1 MRGKIKPANT
11 TATRL
16 LLRRRRLLLVPQ
28 GTAAVAQPLE
38 MACSFNRNLESL
50 GFTCSNDALEAL
62 RRLTERELTELHV
75 EVVKELRELVGATVT
90 YSPMYPNFPA
100 QVMAAQD
107 VELYLNAL
115 MHYLG
120 DLVGARILPMYEK
133 APRVPLNPSRPLS
146 LIELAA
152 DGDVEEL
159 GRQLLGA
166 RTSLSKTDKCDVL
179 WFVLNYKD
187 KLEAIFPKDEL
198 GHKENLAFLAA
209 ALIEH
214 TDKADVVLNRYF
226 RTATDV
232 LRLAAGLSKQ
242 DVSLA
247 ENPAFGKIPRRQRR
261 SLLALLERCAFP
273 REDMQR
279 HREKWLRLGERLHPG
294 EMRARFPR
302 AAEAFDQLR
311 GGERFRGFAS
321 CVEQALAK
329 RDVTTA
335 IAQLSKRPG
344 ELVRRLDQLM
354 RMPSSGAEVVSAF
367 ADVAKETSVAVLL
380 QTLAHFQHRMQKKV
394 RNQLRVFVPKGQV
407 GKLVAVPDE
416 LPPLDVELVRAVIDV
431 CRVTLIHRFQDR
443 APLGKVWV
451 DPALQDY
458 FVPLSQRSAS
468 KSLRTLVRGSRLPMP
483 DASTLRFFLWWKEG
497 KIEGKD
503 TGRVDIDLSA
513 ALYSADWRY
522 LEHVS
527 YTHLR
532 SAKYRACHSGDITSA
547 PNGACEFI
555 DFEVGSVAA
564 HARYLVPCVFSYTSH
579 PFANLPECFAGWM
592 ARSEPNSGEIF
603 EPSTVV
609 DRIDLSAGTRICAPA
624 VFDLV
629 KREIIWADL
638 ALKAREQMNTNLESN
653 TRGLVHLA
661 RGLLQMHKPD
671 LHELFT
677 LHARAR
683 GALVASAAMADRVYA
698 PKVIAS
704 VPTTT
709 PFDVEEIMSAYL

>member
-16 LLRRRRLLLVPQ
+16 LLRRRRSLLVPR
-28 GTAAVAQPLE
+28 GTASSPQALE
-38 MACSFNRNLESL
+38 VACSFNKNLESL
-50 GFTCSNDALEAL
+50 GFSCTSEALEAL
-62 RRLTERELTELHV
+62 RRLTEQELTELHI
-75 EVVKELRELVGATVT
+75 EVIKELREMVGASVS
-90 YSPMYPNFPA
+90 YRPMYPGFPA
-100 QVMAAQD
+100 QVMAAHE

-115 MHYLG
+115 LHYLG
-120 DLVGARILPMYEK
+120 DAVGARILPVYAET
-133 APRVPLNPSRPLS
+133 PRPLLAPSRPLEP
-146 LIELAA
+146 IALAKE
-152 DGDVEEL
+152 GDLEDL

-179 WFVLNYKD
+179 WFVETYKG
-187 KLEAIFPKDEL
+187 KLEAVFPTDEL

-209 ALIEH
+209 ALVER

-247 ENPAFGKIPRRQRR
+247 ENPKFAKVPRRQRR
-261 SLLALLERCAFP
+261 SLLALLERCASP

-294 EMRARFPR
+294 EMRHRFPR
-302 AAEAFDQLR
+302 AAEAFDHLR
-311 GGERFRGFAS
+311 TGERLRGFAS
-321 CVEQALAK
+321 RVEQALAK
-329 RDVTTA
+329 RDVSAA
-335 IAQLSKRPG
+335 ITQLSRRPG
-344 ELVRRLDQLM
+344 ELVRRLDQLL
-354 RMPSSGAEVVSAF
+354 RMARSGELVLSTF
-367 ADVAKETSVAVLL
+367 ADIAKETSTAVLL
-380 QTLAHFQHRMQKKV
+380 QTLAHFRHREAEKV
-394 RNQLRVFVPKGQV
+394 PDQLRVFIPKGQV
-407 GKLVAVPDE
+407 GKLVAIRDE
-416 LPPLDVELVRAVIDV
+416 LPPLDRTLVRAVIDV
-431 CRVTLIHRFQDR
+431 CRVTLIRRFEDR
-443 APLGKVWV
+443 PPLGKVWV
-451 DPALQDY
+451 DPALKDY

-497 KIEGKD
+497 KVEGVE

-513 ALYSADWRY
+513 ALYSADWHY

-527 YTHLR
+527 YTNLR

-547 PNGACEFI
+547 PQGACEFI
-555 DFEVGSVAA
+555 DFEVDSVAA
-564 HARYLVPCVFSYTSH
+564 HARYLVPCVFSYTAH

-592 ARSEPNSGEIF
+592 ARAEPGSGEIF

-609 DRIDLSAGTRICAPA
+609 DRVDLSAGSRICAPA

-629 KREIIWADL
+629 DRKIVWADL
-638 ALKAREQMNTNLESN
+638 ALRAREQMNTNLESN
-653 TRGLVHLA
+653 ARGLVHLA
-661 RGLLQMHKPD
+661 RGVMQMHKPD
-671 LHELFT
+671 LYELFT

-683 GALVASAAMADRVYA
+683 GTLAASPALADRVYA
-698 PKVIAS
+698 PKAMAS
-704 VPTTT
+704 RPTTT
-709 PFDVEEIMSAYL
+709 ALDVEEIMSAYL